1 MPHPASSITSATQF
15 FRAVAAEQ
23 ATNYTPLPH
32 VVEKWVISPNGR
44 CRLVWCQSIYG
55 SHWEVGSTQSGT
67 VQPTVVFSDE
77 MSETA
82 RQAMFHFLESL
93 FV

>member
-1 MPHPASSITSATQF
+1 MPHPASSITSATLF

-23 ATNYTPLPH
+23 ATNHSPLPH
-32 VVEKWVISPNGR
+32 VVEKWVTYPNGR

-67 VQPTVVFSDE
+67 VQPTFVLSGE
-77 MSETA
+77 MIEDA
-82 RQAMFHFLESL
+82 RQVLLRFLETKL
-93 FV
+93 V